1 MNNNFPLACYLC
13 WGYLWL
19 AGSCFANSNT
29 ISSSN
34 TSGPTSR
41 YYQAQP
47 GAGYQQLANIPA
59 VAATLCTVPRP
70 DTVPLQFQDGQG
82 QPLWLQFGNEQG
94 TLRWWNSDSSESAL
108 LLSDTQSPTAA
119 TLTTQV
125 MQGIPLLLLPE
136 ATGPQTSVKTQQTKA
151 HQVIWHDPSAHQF
164 QLVDLTD
171 LQKPQQGWRWS
182 PPLPQQ
188 QAWLQSPVLHKLEG
202 EEQVLLINS
211 STAAKALL
219 WLLHAE
225 KGTLVTEFD
234 LNEGFQRGHRPR
246 TQLSELTAAPAALDL
261 DGDAALDRIYQ
272 IDRQGQLLRL
282 DISSE
287 LKYQS
292 SVVADLSDSA
302 ADFDQAILA
311 ARALLPAESISKK
324 ALVQNKAVDVLVL
337 VAHKQQQF
345 ELIVLFL
352 PEQMSAPLL
361 YRDVIAKT
369 SVTALPIN
377 AHATPNNATSAH
389 NNGHGWRYQLPGIPV
404 ALPEIVAGVIYLPL
418 QKSAAQ
424 GIAAS
429 CRQARQAS
437 HLLALHLYQASAVY
451 SDAVMQV
458 PLQAPLQLVQQA
470 AGTLAWQDAE
480 QRLVLDGLRGIHPKC
495 ETCTEQLSVQ
505 QLSEWRQLALFR
517 QEEVY

>member
-29 ISSSN
+29 
-34 TSGPTSR
+34 TVPTSR

-47 GAGYQQLANIPA
+47 GSGYQQLAHIPS
-59 VAATLCTVPRP
+59 VAATLCAVPRP

-82 QPLWLQFGNEQG
+82 QPLWLQLSNEQG

-108 LLSDTQSPTAA
+108 LLSDTQSPAAA

-125 MQGIPLLLLPE
+125 MLGIPLLLPE
-136 ATGPQTSVKTQQTKA
+136 VSTAKNPAITQQATS

-164 QLVDLTD
+164 QRADLAD
-171 LQKPQQGWRWS
+171 LQKPRQGWRWS

-188 QAWLQSPVLHKLEG
+188 QVWLQSPVLHQLEG

-225 KGTLVTEFD
+225 KGTLIAEFD

-246 TQLSELTAAPAALDL
+246 AQLSELTAAPAALDL
-261 DGDAALDRIYQ
+261 DGDGALDRIYQ

-282 DISSE
+282 DVSSE
-287 LKYQS
+287 LNYQS
-292 SVVADLSDSA
+292 SVVADLSGSGA
-302 ADFDQAILA
+302 VFDQAILA
-311 ARALLPAESISKK
+311 ARGLLPVESSNK

-337 VAHKQQQF
+337 VAQQQQQF
-345 ELIVLFL
+345 EMLVLFL
-352 PEQMSAPLL
+352 PEQVSTPLL
-361 YRDVIAKT
+361 YKDLVAKT
-369 SVTALPIN
+369 AAAASGIPAYPAPNKKTSTQNTAQ
-377 AHATPNNATSAH
+377 
-389 NNGHGWRYQLPGIPV
+389 GWHYQLPGIPV
-404 ALPEIVAGVIYLPL
+404 ALPDIVAGVIYLPL
-418 QKSAAQ
+418 QKSATQ
-424 GIAAS
+424 GTATS
-429 CRQARQAS
+429 CQQARDAS

-451 SDAVMQV
+451 SDAVMPV
-458 PLQAPLQLVQQA
+458 PLQAPLQLVRQA
-470 AGTLAWQDAE
+470 TGTLAWQDAA
-480 QRLVLDGLRGIHPKC
+480 QQLVLDGLRGIHPQC
-495 ETCTEQLSVQ
+495 ETCTEKLSVQ

>member
-29 ISSSN
+29 
-34 TSGPTSR
+34 TAQTSR
-41 YYQAQP
+41 FYQAQP

-59 VAATLCTVPRP
+59 VAATLCAVPRT

-94 TLRWWNSDSSESAL
+94 NLRWWNSDSSESAI
-108 LLSDTQSPTAA
+108 LLSDAQSPAAA
-119 TLTTQV
+119 TLETQV
-125 MQGIPLLLLPE
+125 MPGIPLLLPE
-136 ATGPQTSVKTQQTKA
+136 VSTAKNPAKTQQA
-151 HQVIWHDPSAHQF
+151 RSHQVIWHDPSAHQF
-164 QLVDLTD
+164 QLADLTD

-188 QAWLQSPVLHKLEG
+188 QVWLQSPVLHQLEG

-225 KGTLVTEFD
+225 KGTLVAEFN

-246 TQLSELTAAPAALDL
+246 APLAELTAAPAALDL
-261 DGDAALDRIYQ
+261 DGDGALDRIYQ

-282 DISSE
+282 DVSNE
-287 LKYQS
+287 LNYQS
-292 SVVADLSDSA
+292 SVVADLSGSGA
-302 ADFDQAILA
+302 VFDQAILA
-311 ARALLPAESISKK
+311 ARALLPVESSNK
-324 ALVQNKAVDVLVL
+324 ALVQNKAVDLLVL
-337 VAHKQQQF
+337 VAQKQQQF

-352 PEQMSAPLL
+352 PEQISTPWL
-361 YRDVIAKT
+361 YRDVTAKT
-369 SVTALPIN
+369 STTALRIN
-377 AHATPNNATSAH
+377 AYATPNNATLAH
-389 NNGHGWRYQLPGIPV
+389 NNGNGWRYQLPGIPV

-418 QKSAAQ
+418 QKTAAP
-424 GIAAS
+424 GTAAS
-429 CRQARQAS
+429 CHQARQAS

-451 SDAVMQV
+451 SDAVIQIPM
-458 PLQAPLQLVQQA
+458 LAPLQLVQQTQ
-470 AGTLAWQDAE
+470 GTLAWQDAS
-480 QRLVLDGLRGIHPKC
+480 QQLVLDGLRGIHPQC
-495 ETCTEQLSVQ
+495 ETCTEKLSVQ